1 MTDPDSPRRA
11 DDRHVVLAA
20 VLAAVAAVLPLLP
33 VLLAGQSLY
42 FRDLGRYYF
51 PLRRFVVDG
60 LAQGEIRYWNP
71 FVHEGLHELF
81 PPISYPLD
89 LLQPLTRDESGLTL
103 LLALHLPLAAVGFF
117 WLARTL
123 SLSAVGAAGGAV
135 AYALGG
141 FSLSS
146 LNLYEYTQALAWAP
160 IVAVAY
166 LRAAEAGGRW
176 LVAAAVATATVLS
189 TGRVEV
195 AAQALVVAV
204 VLARPGRDRH
214 RWGRVIAAGAL
225 GAFLASPTLMAMRA
239 AIDESRRGAGLD
251 LAVMLARSV
260 HPISL
265 VQTLVG
271 NLHGDL
277 VNLVGRW
284 WGDNFFEPGT
294 FPYFLSLYLG
304 PCVIGL
310 AALAAVGG
318 GARVRPLLVLAALAL
333 WVALGPQGGLRALLE
348 VAPEGAR
355 ALRFPSKAFFTVHFC
370 VALLAALG
378 LDALVT
384 DTAGRRWRAAA
395 GVLGSLGLVL
405 VALVLLPH
413 LPDSATDSLRDLL
426 FPPHYGPTQKS
437 ALLGLVAADA
447 AKGGALALVA
457 ALAALAAA
465 RRRVS
470 STAGAALLAAVLG
483 ADLLRAGA
491 GLNPSV
497 TTRFFEPSLEMAETV
512 ERLRREGGRVFTCRV
527 PGSRAYQG
535 TRPKQWDQ
543 IDVWTFAV
551 MRETLVP
558 YFNVRDAVRSAYG
571 DDLTMLVPLE
581 RVSPP
586 GRGECAA
593 VPAILDEL
601 RRSGVSHVLSLD
613 AIDHPDLLREDLV
626 RPERIA
632 PLAIHVYA
640 VRDPLPLRFVARS
653 VVAVPRSSAVGLG
666 ASPSDVVVEGGV
678 PVTEATGRVLAI
690 EERTQEIRLRVEAD
704 RPTVVVVRDAWA
716 RGWSAL
722 VNGRPEPVLRANGR
736 HRAVPVPTGV
746 SDVVLRYRPPGL
758 GLGIVLSALS
768 AVVLAG
774 LWIRGRPPAAAGAG
788 NPR

>member
-60 LAQGEIRYWNP
+60 LAHGEIRYWNP

-146 LNLYEYTQALAWAP
+146 LNLYEYTQAL
-160 IVAVAY
+160 VM
-166 LRAAEAGGRW
+166 
-176 LVAAAVATATVLS
+176 
-189 TGRVEV
+189 
-195 AAQALVVAV
+195 AV

-310 AALAAVGG
+310 AVLAAIGG